1 MAGHIAASGG
11 LIKTNFRPI
20 QTSRRPKRNSIGP
33 KGSKKDS
40 IAISMES
47 ILRNGKWLRRDNE
60 ISDPSSDRRRVAPSG
75 YAPLIHGA
83 GSDNRPFQDQGA
95 HPPFMFLRCGQP
107 GKQTRLLARVSWR
120 SQPSGLCLP
129 AFYFRTTR
137 YSHAKTT
144 ECNPLPSQIVGHTVH
159 KHTGTRVM

>member
-60 ISDPSSDRRRVAPSG
+60 LSDPSSDRRRVAPSG

-83 GSDNRPFQDQGA
+83 GSDNRPFQTKELI
-95 HPPFMFLRCGQP
+95 HPLCSFAAANLASRRGYWRECP
-107 GKQTRLLARVSWR
+107 GDHSHPGFVFQR
-120 SQPSGLCLP
+120 SIFGPHDTATP
-129 AFYFRTTR
+129 R
-137 YSHAKTT
+137 
-144 ECNPLPSQIVGHTVH
+144 PLNAIPCPL
-159 KHTGTRVM
+159 KL